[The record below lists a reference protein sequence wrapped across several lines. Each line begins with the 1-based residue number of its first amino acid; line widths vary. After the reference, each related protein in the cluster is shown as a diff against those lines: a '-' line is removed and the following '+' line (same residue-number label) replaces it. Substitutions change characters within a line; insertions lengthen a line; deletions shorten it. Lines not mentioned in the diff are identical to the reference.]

1 MKKMAVHSLI
11 LCTLMAV
18 VAGCGGGNSAAPASQ
33 PKEAAAPQAA
43 APEGGKPKVTVVL
56 KTLSSQYWKYV
67 EAGAKKAFEDFG
79 VDGKIIGPAS
89 ESQVMEQINMMEDAL
104 NQKPQALVVSPT
116 QPDTAIPVF
125 DKYKAANIPVLLV
138 DTDAKWDSKATFIGT
153 DNYTAGKLGGEQLAK
168 QLKQGDKVAL
178 IAGALGNNATDERI
192 KGAKEALVAAGMN
205 VVAEQPADSDKE
217 KAMSVMENV
226 LQTNPDVKGVF
237 SANDDMALGAL
248 RAIEAKGADVKVIG
262 TDGNIDALEQV
273 IAGKLYGSVAQS
285 PYDMGYKGVENAV
298 KLIKGEKIENRID
311 SGAEFIGKD
320 NAQKKID
327 FLKGLSK

>member
-1 MKKMAVHSLI
+1 MKKLAVHSII

-18 VAGCGGGNSAAPASQ
+18 VAGCGGNAAPTNQ
-33 PKEAAAPQAA
+33 PKQEAAPQAA
-43 APEGGKPKVTVVL
+43 APDSGQKPKVTVVL

-67 EAGAKKAFEDFG
+67 EAGAKKAFEDLG
-79 VDGKIIGPAS
+79 VEGKVIGPAA

-104 NQKPQALVVSPT
+104 NQKPQALVVSPS

-138 DTDAKWDSKATFIGT
+138 DTDANWDGKATFIGT
-153 DNYTAGKLGGEQLAK
+153 DNYTAGKLGGEELAK
-168 QLKQGDKVAL
+168 QLTKGDKVAL
-178 IAGALGNNATDERI
+178 IAGALGNNATDDRI
-192 KGAKEALVAAGMN
+192 KGAKEALIAAGMN

-217 KAMSVMENV
+217 KAMSVMENI
-226 LQTNPDVKGVF
+226 LQTNPDVKGLF

-248 RAIEAKGADVKVIG
+248 RAIEAKGAAVKIIG

-273 IAGKLYGSVAQS
+273 IAGKLFGSVAQS

-298 KLIKGEKIENRID
+298 KMIKGEQIEKRID

-320 NAQKKID
+320 NAQKKIE
-327 FLKGLSK
+327 FLNGLSK